1 LAKKTKSEP
10 VNGTA
15 TKYQQTKED
24 YWQQKLWQFKVTLEM
39 LASTN

>member
-1 LAKKTKSEP
+1 LAKKTKSET

-24 YWQQKLWQFKVTLEM
+24 YWQQ
-39 LASTN
+39 